1 MWYSEIS
8 SNSKEETYNSH
19 NPECPRPPSALG
31 KQTREYSSDCKT
43 AGCRGSEETEYH
55 LLSPA
60 LFVCPSE
67 NCNCIRQQKRRTN
80 SLHCPTNVE
89 EYRALAATSL
99 YVNTEPGHQA
109 PESKPEETS
118 DEEAFVAVQIPQS
131 ACDQNEGS
139 DSEGVSGGDPGE
151 LARGGDGEAVADY
164 VEGGD

>member
-1 MWYSEIS
+1 MRGRDMWYSEIS

-109 PESKPEETS
+109 PESKPEEAGY
-118 DEEAFVAVQIPQS
+118 EEAFMSVQISKS
-131 ACDQNEGS
+131 AGDQDECP
-139 DSEGVSGGDPGE
+139 DSKRICSWNPG
-151 LARGGDGEAVADY
+151 
-164 VEGGD
+164 